1 MFFFGVNFNISISF
15 FDVVENVIDGLI
27 RKYKFVVEIEYVW
40 LMVWKK

>member
-1 MFFFGVNFNISISF
+1 MFFFWCNFNMSISF

-27 RKYKFVVEIEYVW
+27 RKYKFVVGIEYVG